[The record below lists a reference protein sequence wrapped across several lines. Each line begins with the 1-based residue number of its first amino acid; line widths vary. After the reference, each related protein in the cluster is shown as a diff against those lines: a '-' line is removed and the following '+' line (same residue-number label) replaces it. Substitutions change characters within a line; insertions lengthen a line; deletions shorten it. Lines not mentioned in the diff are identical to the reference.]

1 MPNKTSSADLPWM
14 TGKEIGEFRKE
25 FTSPDSRKNV
35 IYSKDICV
43 SLDSKEGGPNLN
55 SVVIGGSGSGKSVC
69 VIVPNL
75 LQADTSY
82 VVTDPDGFLYEEYG
96 SYLQYMGYHVK
107 CLNLIDMDRSDC
119 YNPFTY
125 IQGDEDIEA
134 LVETLVK
141 NAEIFQSQDL
151 YYAKCESLLLCAL
164 VAYLHDHC
172 RPEDQN
178 FANVLRLL
186 HDMHTDGDGP
196 ESFSPVD
203 TLFEAVRKEDP
214 DAYAVRQYDRFKLGA
229 GKALKPVILAAAL
242 HLKMFDSEK
251 VCRLTNTD
259 SLHLENIPDEKT
271 ALFVIIPTGEITFN
285 FLASLLCQQVFR
297 MNIAYST
304 HTAALSQLVVDADGD
319 VIKTFRADH
328 ADGVRDA
335 REKAEAWLAMAQNAR
350 IRECAGLE
358 RTDGDGK
365 KASRLFAI
373 EAEDGDHAT
382 ILGFRGGLE
391 PAEEARDKL
400 KHGRVIPNGHT
411 RCPVHIRFLL
421 DEFYRMERIAGFPE
435 ILPAINQYGM
445 SVMMT
450 LQSVDQLERTYEDGW
465 ERILEGC
472 DTVAWIG
479 AGVSNKTALWLAG
492 RFGMSDTSKKGGGLF
507 ARRTSPMLGQLYAI
521 PKTDCIVGVKGFH
534 PYIGAKYPVGGHP
547 EWKTAEGLV
556 PYSYEYE
563 KETAAVLGNVAND
576 E

>member
-1 MPNKTSSADLPWM
+1 MFWQKREKGGDNMPNKTSSADLPWM
-14 TGKEIGEFRKE
+14 TGKEMGEFRKE
-25 FTSPDSRKNV
+25 FTSPDPRKNV

-141 NAEIFQSQDL
+141 NAETFQSQDL

-172 RPEDQN
+172 RPADQN

-251 VCRLTNTD
+251 DGSSVISAEEFFVYYMQGYLAGVQNCTESIQTYIHYNSSVDLATLFNDLFYNVPIISHFTTENACSIYFSKEIGFDDQVLPLVGNGLMYFGYFLSPALLILTIKIV
-259 SLHLENIPDEKT
+259 L
-271 ALFVIIPTGEITFN
+271 
-285 FLASLLCQQVFR
+285 
-297 MNIAYST
+297 IADRKYRYET
-304 HTAALSQLVVDADGD
+304 
-319 VIKTFRADH
+319 
-328 ADGVRDA
+328 
-335 REKAEAWLAMAQNAR
+335 N
-350 IRECAGLE
+350 
-358 RTDGDGK
+358 
-365 KASRLFAI
+365 
-373 EAEDGDHAT
+373 
-382 ILGFRGGLE
+382 ILGVYVFSYISIQLSFCHYQNIQLIMLYLTCR
-391 PAEEARDKL
+391 
-400 KHGRVIPNGHT
+400 
-411 RCPVHIRFLL
+411 
-421 DEFYRMERIAGFPE
+421 
-435 ILPAINQYGM
+435 ILPI
-445 SVMMT
+445 
-450 LQSVDQLERTYEDGW
+450 
-465 ERILEGC
+465 
-472 DTVAWIG
+472 
-479 AGVSNKTALWLAG
+479 WLIYK
-492 RFGMSDTSKKGGGLF
+492 FVKHFSTTIKYKKNE
-507 ARRTSPMLGQLYAI
+507 S
-521 PKTDCIVGVKGFH
+521 
-534 PYIGAKYPVGGHP
+534 YIMQ
-547 EWKTAEGLV
+547 
-556 PYSYEYE
+556 
-563 KETAAVLGNVAND
+563 NM
-576 E
+576 